1 MFSNM
6 KKIVAAILALM
17 LMLVCFSGCANQ
29 KTVHYTDKD
38 NFEMVLYP
46 DSSDGKVF
54 AAGLNALQIV
64 MNTPNIEIGT
74 GEICIYEAEND
85 RLMARYDVIIDNE
98 KIYLSTSTDPALAQ
112 VIIFLPEGESFEA
125 GKSYYVT
132 MDEKCIYIDDI
143 KGFGGAKEKGDWQF
157 TIANYGY
164 DGNISEMP
172 ITYLVGDV
180 ISIPVMLD
188 ENVASAVL
196 LYDNVSAVKSDLREL
211 KESGTFEVEAIGEG
225 TTTISVMFLDED
237 GMYVETLAFSVTI
250 K

>member
-1 MFSNM
+1 
-6 KKIVAAILALM
+6 
-17 LMLVCFSGCANQ
+17 
-29 KTVHYTDKD
+29 
-38 NFEMVLYP
+38 
-46 DSSDGKVF
+46 
-54 AAGLNALQIV
+54 
-64 MNTPNIEIGT
+64 
-74 GEICIYEAEND
+74 
-85 RLMARYDVIIDNE
+85 
-98 KIYLSTSTDPALAQ
+98 
-112 VIIFLPEGESFEA
+112 
-125 GKSYYVT
+125 
-132 MDEKCIYIDDI
+132 
-143 KGFGGAKEKGDWQF
+143 
-157 TIANYGY
+157 
-164 DGNISEMP
+164 MP